1 MKTKIAALML
11 AAAMV
16 ITTLLCGCSGQPE
29 PTDEPLAVVGF
40 SQVGAESEW
49 RVANTED
56 IKSAL
61 SEENGFELIYAD
73 AQQKQ
78 ENQIRDIRG
87 FIQQRVDYIVLSP
100 ITETGWDTVL
110 EEAKAAGIDVI
121 LVDRMVKVSDE
132 SLYKAYVGSNFRAEG
147 DRAVSWLEHRLS
159 EQGRSGEDVNIV
171 HIQGTLGSS
180 PQLGRSSALDDGV
193 ERNPG
198 WHIIAQE
205 DGDFTRSK
213 AYEVM
218 NSVLEQTEDVDV
230 VYCEND
236 GEAFGVIDALEE
248 HGISYGRDG
257 VIIISFDATRMALG
271 KCLEGKINFVAECN
285 ALQGSCVA
293 DIITSLENGEDIEK
307 ISFVSETQ
315 FDCDTITQQM
325 IDCRKF

>member
-1 MKTKIAALML
+1 MIKRITAVLLAAVIAA
-11 AAAMV
+11 AV
-16 ITTLLCGCSGQPE
+16 LCGCGRDDGAAEQQL
-29 PTDEPLAVVGF
+29 TVVGF

-56 IKSAL
+56 IKAAL

-147 DRAVSWLEHRLS
+147 DKAVNWLESRLS
-159 EQGRSGEDVNIV
+159 QQGRSGEDINIV

-180 PQLGRSSALDDGV
+180 PQLGRSSALEDGV
-193 ERNPG
+193 ERNSH
-198 WHIIAQE
+198 WHIVEQA

-218 NSVLEQTEDVDV
+218 TSVLDRTQDIDV

-248 HGISYGRDG
+248 HGMTCGGSDG
-257 VIIISFDATRMALG
+257 VIIISFDATRMGLD
-271 KCLEGKINFVAECN
+271 KCLEGKINYVVECN
-285 ALQGSCVA
+285 ALQGKYVSEILRCL
-293 DIITSLENGEDIEK
+293 DRGETVSK
-307 ISFVSETQ
+307 ISYVNETQ
-315 FDCDTITQQM
+315 FDCDTITRQM